1 MGVLDNILMALSSL
15 KANKMR
21 SLLTMLGIII
31 GISAVIAIMTVGDSL
46 TGSITDSMSGMG
58 ASNITVSLQKK
69 SSTSSNS
76 DGGGRVLMF
85 GPSNPDEEDLISE
98 AMITEYRSLFGS
110 RITALSC
117 SENVGSGTISQA
129 GVSGSV
135 SVSGV
140 NPDALTVEDLDMIT
154 GRFINEKDNTQT
166 KRSAVISDYLA
177 EKLYGSVEKAMG
189 EKLEVSLNNDVQVFY
204 VVGIYHYDTSSS
216 MMAALS
222 DSDNLS
228 TSMYVPVATAK
239 KITQASQGYQSVT
252 VVGAAGED
260 VDTLLSDTEAF
271 FTSFY
276 THNDSYTISALSMK
290 EMLDTVKV
298 AIASIAA
305 ISLLVGGIGVM
316 NIMLVSITERTREI
330 GTRKALGAPNLAIRI
345 QFIIEAMII
354 CMIAGLSGVL
364 LGVAMGAGAANL
376 LGYPAKP
383 SAAACALA
391 VGFSMV
397 IGVFFGYYPANKA
410 AKLDPIDALRYE

>member
-1 MGVLDNILMALSSL
+1 MCIRD
-15 KANKMR
+15 R
-21 SLLTMLGIII
+21 
-31 GISAVIAIMTVGDSL
+31 
-46 TGSITDSMSGMG
+46 
-58 ASNITVSLQKK
+58 
-69 SSTSSNS
+69 
-76 DGGGRVLMF
+76 
-85 GPSNPDEEDLISE
+85 
-98 AMITEYRSLFGS
+98 ITEYRSLFGS

-117 SENVGSGTISQA
+117 SENIGSGTISQA
-129 GVSGSV
+129 EMSGSV

-154 GRFINEKDNTQT
+154 GRFINEKDNTDT

-189 EKLEVSLNNDVQVFY
+189 EKLEVSLNNGVQVFY

-252 VVGAAGED
+252 VVGAVGED

-276 THNDSYTISALSMK
+276 THNDSYTISASSMK
-290 EMLDTVKV
+290 EMLETMTEMLDTVKV
-298 AIASIAA
+298 AIAGIAA

-330 GTRKALGAPNLAIRI
+330 GTRKALGAPNLAIRV

-354 CMIAGLSGVL
+354 CMIAGLLGVL
-364 LGVAMGAGAANL
+364 LGVAMGAGVANL

-391 VGFSMV
+391 VGFSMA